1 MKILVVTCA
10 FALFYVLSV
19 YLSKG
24 KVKWQNRF
32 LILSLCLITILIG
45 LRDGWPDQIVYQIA
59 FERAPRPWDFI
70 TQWVEPYG
78 YAETGYLFL
87 ASLVKCIVNS
97 NLFYFLSMGG
107 LSMYLLYKGLTKYC
121 AIPLLGLCDYVGRFL
136 LNRDFVQMRSSLA
149 ILLIILAI
157 KFIYDRKLV
166 AYMLVLL
173 LAYQFHHLALLGVPL
188 YFLYKIR
195 VNNYAIIACL
205 LLSMLLSQFIGGSI
219 SDVVDSYSEDLH
231 YETYVQDQYVEES
244 LGLRNP
250 MIYLQIVILL
260 TYAFLEK
267 QLVKKVQ
274 YYHLFRWAYF
284 YSTLILILF
293 CNYTALSGRTS
304 TVFATCEMFILPSI
318 AMGLKKRSRLLFYV
332 GVGVVLTY
340 FFWSK
345 YRSALMM
352 MSGGML

>member
-1 MKILVVTCA
+1 
-10 FALFYVLSV
+10 
-19 YLSKG
+19 
-24 KVKWQNRF
+24 
-32 LILSLCLITILIG
+32 
-45 LRDGWPDQIVYQIA
+45 
-59 FERAPRPWDFI
+59 
-70 TQWVEPYG
+70 
-78 YAETGYLFL
+78 
-87 ASLVKCIVNS
+87 
-97 NLFYFLSMGG
+97 
-107 LSMYLLYKGLTKYC
+107 
-121 AIPLLGLCDYVGRFL
+121 
-136 LNRDFVQMRSSLA
+136 
-149 ILLIILAI
+149 
-157 KFIYDRKLV
+157 
-166 AYMLVLL
+166 
-173 LAYQFHHLALLGVPL
+173 
-188 YFLYKIR
+188 
-195 VNNYAIIACL
+195 
-205 LLSMLLSQFIGGSI
+205 MLLSQFIGGSI